1 MSIHE
6 KIRFFR
12 QTKGWSQDETAAKL
26 KMSANGYG
34 SIERGETDVNLSRL
48 EQIAGLYDIKWSELL
63 GLDEK
68 AVFNAVFNQGSTKN
82 KNTQN
87 YHAAG
92 SQSVDYLQLKAECE
106 KQQLLNDTKDREIEL
121 LKELVAL
128 LKKPEPVA

>member
-1 MSIHE
+1 MSVHE
-6 KIRFFR
+6 KIRFLR
-12 QTKGWSQDETAAKL
+12 QAKGWTQEEVADKL
-26 KMSANGYG
+26 KMSQNGYG

-92 SQSVDYLQLKAECE
+92 SQSADYLQLKAECE
-106 KQQLLNDTKDREIEL
+106 KQQLLNGTKDREIEL

-128 LKKPEPVA
+128 LKKPEPVV